1 MAEEM
6 STRGRGICAVCDKE
20 AVYAG
25 QLTEYFSAKGGLP
38 FEVQAFSS
46 TEPLEAYAREH
57 PIDLLLISP
66 DLLSEKLKQ
75 LKVKKIMLLSDGSQ
89 PKGENL
95 PSTYKYQSSE
105 GILREV
111 LDCYGTVVEPERTS
125 QVRMQRAQFLG
136 VYSPVRRC
144 GRTSF
149 ALMLGQ
155 VLAADSR
162 VLYLNFEEYSG
173 FRGLFGVPDRDFS
186 ELLLHLLQGR
196 PGVFGKLR
204 ELVQPLGRM
213 DYIPPGTSHTDLKV
227 MEWEHWERLLESI
240 REEDGYDW
248 VILDLG
254 DCLEGLFSILDQCD
268 RIYVPVKDDPVSAAK
283 LEQFLWVCESLGF
296 QTGEHR
302 LFQVTPPPEDL
313 QRILQE
319 DCEDTALYRYVE
331 RLLGDGDRT
340 TSAGGV

>member
-6 STRGRGICAVCDKE
+6 STRRRGICAVCDKE

-57 PIDLLLISP
+57 PIDLLLISQ

-111 LDCYGTVVEPERTS
+111 LDCYGTVMEPERTS
-125 QVRMQRAQFLG
+125 PVRMQRAQFLG

-173 FRGLFGVPDRDFS
+173 FRGPFWRAGSGF
-186 ELLLHLLQGR
+186 
-196 PGVFGKLR
+196 
-204 ELVQPLGRM
+204 LG
-213 DYIPPGTSHTDLKV
+213 IVAS
-227 MEWEHWERLLESI
+227 S
-240 REEDGYDW
+240 
-248 VILDLG
+248 
-254 DCLEGLFSILDQCD
+254 
-268 RIYVPVKDDPVSAAK
+268 
-283 LEQFLWVCESLGF
+283 
-296 QTGEHR
+296 
-302 LFQVTPPPEDL
+302 
-313 QRILQE
+313 
-319 DCEDTALYRYVE
+319 
-331 RLLGDGDRT
+331 
-340 TSAGGV
+340 SAGASRGIWKAAGAGTASGADGLYSAGHLPYGSQSDGMGTLGTAAGKHPGGRWL

>member
-1 MAEEM
+1 MKRNACYPNTSGVPRVVIVGNSRAGKSTLEEQVIQD
-6 STRGRGICAVCDKE
+6 SVCESIQISGEEEGQTTLIPTDFFLNEALGGRTFLRVKFHSHGGEWKMDAVALQE
-20 AVYAG
+20 AVIHT
-25 QLTEYFSAKGGLP
+25 L
-38 FEVQAFSS
+38 
-46 TEPLEAYAREH
+46 LEMVE
-57 PIDLLLISP
+57 
-66 DLLSEKLKQ
+66 Q
-75 LKVKKIMLLSDGSQ
+75 G
-89 PKGENL
+89 N
-95 PSTYKYQSSE
+95 TT
-105 GILREV
+105 GI
-111 LDCYGTVVEPERTS
+111 
-125 QVRMQRAQFLG
+125 AI
-136 VYSPVRRC
+136 
-144 GRTSF
+144 
-149 ALMLGQ
+149 
-155 VLAADSR
+155 
-162 VLYLNFEEYSG
+162 
-173 FRGLFGVPDRDFS
+173 
-186 ELLLHLLQGR
+186 
-196 PGVFGKLR
+196 GKLR

-268 RIYVPVKDDPVSAAK
+268 RIYVPVKDDPVSASK

-296 QTGEHR
+296 RTGEHR

>member
-173 FRGLFGVPDRDFS
+173 FRGLLACRIGISQNCCFIFCKGVP
-186 ELLLHLLQGR
+186 G
-196 PGVFGKLR
+196 
-204 ELVQPLGRM
+204 
-213 DYIPPGTSHTDLKV
+213 Y
-227 MEWEHWERLLESI
+227 LESCGSWYSRWGGWTIFRRAPPI
-240 REEDGYDW
+240 R
-248 VILDLG
+248 I
-254 DCLEGLFSILDQCD
+254 S
-268 RIYVPVKDDPVSAAK
+268 K
-283 LEQFLWVCESLGF
+283 
-296 QTGEHR
+296 
-302 LFQVTPPPEDL
+302 
-313 QRILQE
+313 
-319 DCEDTALYRYVE
+319 
-331 RLLGDGDRT
+331 
-340 TSAGGV
+340 